1 MLLDLSSKTSLESA
15 RSSSE
20 PPMSRSILCEVSRI
34 AVLLV
39 LAGGAVGPVEAS
51 PPRPKEASLS
61 CRVQAGLIKGAVKVP
76 KSIQFVWGAA
86 QGPDDA
92 TGPIR
97 TSLGQIDQGSSS
109 SATAVPTLG
118 GKPLALPAALA
129 GSVLYGRAVDYS
141 DKVVLA
147 YLVERAEDSSASPSQ
162 VVVLLGAQGL
172 VLETDLLPGT
182 ATSPG
187 KHCVVV
193 E

>member
-1 MLLDLSSKTSLESA
+1 MSLRRSA
-15 RSSSE
+15 
-20 PPMSRSILCEVSRI
+20 L
-34 AVLLV
+34 
-39 LAGGAVGPVEAS
+39 LAGLLICASGANAAE
-51 PPRPKEASLS
+51 SLS
-61 CRVQAGLIKGAVKVP
+61 CRVQAGLIKGAAKAP
-76 KSIQFVWGAA
+76 RPIQFVWGAA

-92 TGPIR
+92 TGPVR
-97 TSLGQIDQGSSS
+97 TSLGQIEQGNGS
-109 SATAVPTLG
+109 SATAVPTLR

-129 GSVLYGRAVDYS
+129 GSVLYGRAVDYG

-162 VVVLLGAQGL
+162 VVVLLGGKGQ

-182 ATSPG
+182 TASPG

>member
-1 MLLDLSSKTSLESA
+1 MG
-15 RSSSE
+15 
-20 PPMSRSILCEVSRI
+20 RSILCEVSRF
-34 AVLLV
+34 AVLFV

-51 PPRPKEASLS
+51 PPRPTEASLS
-61 CRVQAGLIKGAVKVP
+61 CRVQAGLIKGAAKVP
-76 KSIQFVWGAA
+76 KTVEFVWGAA

-97 TSLGQIDQGSSS
+97 TSLGQIDHGTGA
-109 SATAVPTLG
+109 SAAGVLTLG
-118 GKPLALPAALA
+118 GKRLPLPAELA
-129 GSVLYGRAVDYS
+129 GAVLYGRAVDYS

-162 VVVLLGAQGL
+162 VVLLLGAKGQ

-182 ATSPG
+182 AASPG

>member
-1 MLLDLSSKTSLESA
+1 MG
-15 RSSSE
+15 
-20 PPMSRSILCEVSRI
+20 RSILCEVSRF
-34 AVLLV
+34 AVLFV

-51 PPRPKEASLS
+51 PPRSHEASLS
-61 CRVQAGLIKGAVKVP
+61 CRVQAGLIKGAAKVP
-76 KSIQFVWGAA
+76 KTVEFVWGAA
-86 QGPDDA
+86 QGSDDA

-97 TSLGQIDQGSSS
+97 TGLGQIDQGTGS
-109 SATAVPTLG
+109 SATAVPTLR
-118 GKPLALPAALA
+118 GKPLALPAEVA
-129 GSVLYGRAVDYS
+129 GSVIYGRAVDYG

-162 VVVLLGAQGL
+162 VVVLLGAKGQ

-182 ATSPG
+182 AASPG

>member
-20 PPMSRSILCEVSRI
+20 PPMSRSILCELSRI
-34 AVLLV
+34 AVLLA
-39 LAGGAVGPVEAS
+39 LGAGAVGAVEAS
-51 PPRPKEASLS
+51 PPRPSEASLS
-61 CRVQAGLIKGAVKVP
+61 CRVQAGLIKGTAKAP
-76 KSIQFVWGAA
+76 RAIEFVWGAA
-86 QGPDDA
+86 QGLDDA
-92 TGPIR
+92 TGPVR
-97 TSLGQIDQGSSS
+97 TSLGQIDRGTGS
-109 SATAVPTLG
+109 SATAVPTLR

-129 GSVLYGRAVDYS
+129 GSVLYGRAIDYG

-162 VVVLLGAQGL
+162 VVVLLGVQGQ

-182 ATSPG
+182 AASPG

>member
-1 MLLDLSSKTSLESA
+1 MG
-15 RSSSE
+15 
-20 PPMSRSILCEVSRI
+20 RSILCEVSRF
-34 AVLLV
+34 AMLFVLV
-39 LAGGAVGPVEAS
+39 GGAVGPVKAS
-51 PPRPKEASLS
+51 PPHPTGASLS
-61 CRVQAGLIKGAVKVP
+61 CRAQAGLIKGATKAP
-76 KSIQFVWGAA
+76 KSIEFVWGAA

-97 TSLGQIDQGSSS
+97 TSLGQIDQGTGSG
-109 SATAVPTLG
+109 ATAVPTLRG
-118 GKPLALPAALA
+118 RPLALPAALA
-129 GSVLYGRAVDYS
+129 GSVLYGRAVDYG